1 MLILPSAKIDHEIWH
16 LVGHL
21 NTILAQKGGNLN
33 KPIFKRSNAIGLLGK
48 WGGDVEAS
56 N

>member
-1 MLILPSAKIDHEIWH
+1 MKSGTW
-16 LVGHL
+16 VGHL

-33 KPIFKRSNAIGLLGK
+33 KPIFKRSNAIGLPGK
-48 WGGDVEAS
+48 WGGGVEAS